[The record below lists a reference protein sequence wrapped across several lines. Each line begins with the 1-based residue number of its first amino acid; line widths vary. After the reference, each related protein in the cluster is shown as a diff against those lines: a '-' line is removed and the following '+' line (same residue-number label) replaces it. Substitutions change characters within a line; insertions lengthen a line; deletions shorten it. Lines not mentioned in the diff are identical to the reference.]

1 MEILIKKHEIEI
13 LKMPYY
19 NKQDLEDFVG
29 FLNNDTQTEDLSDF
43 EDEIEMDEKAM
54 IKNVKFFEET
64 REKSQQRTVM
74 FRKTGIMFK
83 NVLFVASYPILSKNQ
98 TKFFQNIIIREN

>member
-1 MEILIKKHEIEI
+1 
-13 LKMPYY
+13 MPYY

-54 IKNVKFFEET
+54 IKMLISLKKL
-64 REKSQQRTVM
+64 EK
-74 FRKTGIMFK
+74 
-83 NVLFVASYPILSKNQ
+83 
-98 TKFFQNIIIREN
+98 